1 MIHVGS
7 PLLISAWFIQ
17 PLLLHSATTEVI
29 HCALP
34 CFPLIRTGAPSSA
47 GTGTDYVSSCF
58 CSVSVYVSRNCNL
71 RTTVLFCTWILWFCL
86 LTFYVML
93 MLLIATLY
101 QLQSTSKI
109 IFDIY
114 LRNLLTLPMK
124 LCLWEPYST
133 YVPPGK
139 LSKGGLILP

>member
-29 HCALP
+29 HCAMP

-58 CSVSVYVSRNCNL
+58 CSVSVYVSSRFCFARGLVILSINILCYVDVAYSYTL
-71 RTTVLFCTWILWFCL
+71 QATVLPLKLF
-86 LTFYVML
+86 LT
-93 MLLIATLY
+93 
-101 QLQSTSKI
+101 ST
-109 IFDIY
+109 
-114 LRNLLTLPMK
+114 
-124 LCLWEPYST
+124 
-133 YVPPGK
+133 
-139 LSKGGLILP
+139 

>member
-7 PLLISAWFIQ
+7 PLLIGAWFIQ

-29 HCALP
+29 HCAMP

-47 GTGTDYVSSCF
+47 GTGTDSVSSCF
-58 CSVSVYVSRNCNL
+58 CSVSVYVSRG
-71 RTTVLFCTWILWFCL
+71 TTVLFAVDLVILL
-86 LTFYVML
+86 LTFYVMVL
-93 MLLIATLY
+93 LLIATLY

-114 LRNLLTLPMK
+114 L
-124 LCLWEPYST
+124 
-133 YVPPGK
+133 
-139 LSKGGLILP
+139 